1 MAGLY
6 LGGKLK
12 ELIKKKNK
20 MRKILLLLV
29 LILSTSCF
37 ADCSEWKEGDIV
49 FQISKS
55 KQSPFIQL
63 ATGSIY
69 SHCGVVVK
77 KDGSFYVLEASNV
90 VKLTPLAAWI
100 DRGLFSLCMVKEVFN
115 HPIKISYKKYL
126 GQKYDTAFKFNNGK
140 MYCSELVYEIYKD
153 QFGIELCKP
162 RKVSDYHIFG
172 LSKLLKRRGI
182 NKNQL
187 VVAPCDL
194 FNSKYCK

>member
-1 MAGLY
+1 
-6 LGGKLK
+6 
-12 ELIKKKNK
+12 

-55 KQSPFIQL
+55 KQAPFIQL

-90 VKLTPLAAWI
+90 VKLTPLGVWI
-100 DRGLFSLCMVKEVFN
+100 DRGRFSLCVVKEVFN

-162 RKVSDYHIFG
+162 KKVSDYHIFG

-182 NKNQL
+182 NKKQL